1 VCNFGRIR
9 GNNGQ
14 RGQALVVAVL
24 AMTALIGMVAMTIDV
39 GMLFHDRRQF
49 QNSADAM
56 ALAGVAELPTNPAL
70 AMQKARNWATNNGV
84 DSSEIKTVQVRTTG
98 YPNDTLYVEV
108 EGQFSWTFGRVLGMT
123 TSNVGAEAAARIG
136 TLLGGHNMMPWAL
149 LQTDTSCL
157 DAQGNAIF
165 GSQCSVKVGA
175 GSSSITGWYGA
186 LDYDGNGGG
195 SSEYEGNIIDG
206 TVDTAYCV
214 AGQASPSCQATTV
227 DSLTGNKVGGTGH
240 GIDERLA
247 QGPKCDTNGNGKDDF
262 NEVFT
267 PTGANPPYSVACPNS
282 PWLIIIPIVSYSS
295 VPIHDVTI
303 RGWTL
308 AYLEGYS
315 CVSSQAAALTGASAV
330 FAVDSDGQ
338 YPGLTMPLKPKT
350 PTPTATRTR
359 TPTPTATRTPT
370 STPTQTTVPVAT
382 PTPTPTFT
390 SGSSATP
397 TPTNSPISS
406 GNCSSG
412 KGHWEVQIKIAD
424 AAYSDTAGFLGNY
437 DPTSG
442 VVVRR
447 LIQ

>member
-1 VCNFGRIR
+1 
-9 GNNGQ
+9 
-14 RGQALVVAVL
+14 
-24 AMTALIGMVAMTIDV
+24 
-39 GMLFHDRRQF
+39 
-49 QNSADAM
+49 
-56 ALAGVAELPTNPAL
+56 
-70 AMQKARNWATNNGV
+70 
-84 DSSEIKTVQVRTTG
+84 
-98 YPNDTLYVEV
+98 
-108 EGQFSWTFGRVLGMT
+108 MT
-123 TSNVGAEAAARIG
+123 TSNVGAEAAARVG

-175 GSSSITGWYGA
+175 GGSSITGWYGA

-214 AGQASPSCQATTV
+214 SGQAAAPCQATTV
-227 DSLTGNKVGGTGH
+227 DSLTGNKVGGTDH
-240 GIDERLA
+240 GIDQRLA

-267 PTGANPPYSVACPNS
+267 ATGGTPPYSVSCPNS

-308 AYLEGYS
+308 AYLEGYD
-315 CVSSQAAALTGASAV
+315 CVSSKTASLTGSSAV
-330 FAVDSDGQ
+330 FAVDSDGRF
-338 YPGLTMPLKPKT
+338 PGFSMPLKPRT

-359 TPTPTATRTPT
+359 TPTPSPTPT
-370 STPTQTTVPVAT
+370 STSVPTAT
-382 PTPTPTFT
+382 PTPTPTST
-390 SGSSATP
+390 SGATATP
-397 TPTNSPISS
+397 TPGTTTVPNS
-406 GNCSSG
+406 NCSSG

-437 DPTSG
+437 DPTNG
-442 VVVRR
+442 ILIRR